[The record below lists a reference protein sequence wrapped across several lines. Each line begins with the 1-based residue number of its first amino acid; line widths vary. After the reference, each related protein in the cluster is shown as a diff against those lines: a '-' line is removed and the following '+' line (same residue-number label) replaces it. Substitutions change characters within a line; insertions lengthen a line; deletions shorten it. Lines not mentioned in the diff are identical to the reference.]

1 MKVADMHCDTMA
13 ELWYSHWDN
22 RIPMELKKNSLH
34 IDIEKLKKGE
44 YLLQN
49 FAVFVNLDRKLDPFE
64 SALYQIDLFYREME
78 KNKSAIA
85 VAKTYDDIMKN
96 AQTGKISAV
105 LSVEEGAA
113 CKGNLAFLHIL
124 YQLGIRMM
132 TLTWNFENE
141 LGYPNIVS
149 KNSASIYPYELVNGL
164 GLKEKGIEFLT
175 EMERLGI
182 IIDVSHLSDEGFYDV
197 LKYTTKPFV
206 ASHSNARTICSH
218 YRNLTDDMIIKLAE
232 RGGVIG
238 LNYYPIFLEEGET
251 EEDCHSTVALMAK
264 HARYITNLGGI
275 GCLGLGSDFDGITG
289 NLEMKDCSMLS
300 LLEDALLNEG
310 FKKSEVEA
318 IFYKN
323 VLNLYRQVWH

>member
-105 LSVEEGAA
+105 LSVEEGAV

-141 LGYPNIVS
+141 LGFPNIVS

-182 IIDVSHLSDEGFYDV
+182 IVDVSHLSDEGFYDV
-197 LKYTTKPFV
+197 LKHTTKPFV

-300 LLEDALLNEG
+300 LLEDGLINEG
-310 FKKSEVEA
+310 FKRSEVEA

-323 VLNLYRQVWH
+323 VLNLYRQVWQ

>member
-34 IDIEKLKKGE
+34 VDIEKLKKGD

-105 LSVEEGAA
+105 LSVEEGAV

-182 IIDVSHLSDEGFYDV
+182 IVDVSHLSDEGFYDV
-197 LKYTTKPFV
+197 LKHTTKPFV